1 MCFTYL
7 VSREQEDIGAREV
20 HLVTLSRVN
29 SLLLN
34 GLNLQR
40 LQLLIKDLTLHTLM
54 LALKSA
60 KYEF

>member
-7 VSREQEDIGAREV
+7 VSREQEDIGARGV
-20 HLVTLSRVN
+20 HLVTLSRLN

-40 LQLLIKDLTLHTLM
+40 LQLLIKDLTLHTSV